1 MYLKLKNLKNNP
13 TLNNNND
20 NSSNNKAPRNKL
32 PQNKFSTTC
41 VLIMQK
47 KIKNNSIII

>member
-32 PQNKFSTTC
+32 PQNTFSTTC

-47 KIKNNSIII
+47 KIKIIQ